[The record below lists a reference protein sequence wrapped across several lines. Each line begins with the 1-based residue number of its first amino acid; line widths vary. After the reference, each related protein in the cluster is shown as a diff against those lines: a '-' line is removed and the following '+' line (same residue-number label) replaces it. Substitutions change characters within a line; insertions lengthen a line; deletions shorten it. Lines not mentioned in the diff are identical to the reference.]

1 MAILD
6 EQQIELKKIAAELT
20 MSMLDNHSAD
30 WDDEQTAAAFK
41 KIYEAV
47 RSA

>member
-6 EQQIELKKIAAELT
+6 EQQLELKKIAASLT
-20 MSMLDNHSAD
+20 MSMLDNHSED
-30 WDDEQTAAAFK
+30 WSDDETAAAFK

>member
-1 MAILD
+1 MATID
-6 EQQIELKKIAAELT
+6 EQQIELKKIAATLT
-20 MSMLDNHSAD
+20 MSMLDNHSED

-41 KIYEAV
+41 KIYDAV